1 MAEQQGA
8 SLKPSEHVAGGLA
21 DDFIGIWTE
30 VGFVQWDYNGKIAV
44 PVPALKVVVD
54 SEDEGV
60 ITQYWS
66 VGSGKD
72 WIPSTDGKRL
82 VAVGTATGLRS
93 SSNGAILL
101 QSLVNAGF
109 PEDKIGDDISV
120 FQGLVAHHIRVPAPK
135 RAGLEKVARVDATG
149 KAYEDTILTVDEIV
163 TLPWEKAKP
172 AGAPQTKKAAP
183 KAKGA
188 APAPATVGQV
198 VAPVPPPA
206 DIEDEATTFI
216 LSLLEEKGSITKQ
229 QLPTEA
235 FRALTSNPNRNA
247 IIAVVYKDAFL
258 GAGPWSYADGTITPL
273 G

>member
-1 MAEQQGA
+1 MTEQQGA
-8 SLKPSEHVAGGLA
+8 SLKPSEHVAGGLT
-21 DDFIGIWTE
+21 DDFIGNWTE

-54 SEDEGV
+54 SEEEGV

-109 PEDKIGDDISV
+109 PEDKIGDDISI

-135 RAGLEKVARVDATG
+135 RAGLEKVARLDATG

-163 TLPWEKAKP
+163 TLPWEKEKP
-172 AGAPQTKKAAP
+172 AGAPQTKKAP

-188 APAPATVGQV
+188 APAEAPAPAITAG
-198 VAPVPPPA
+198 APSA
-206 DIEDEATTFI
+206 GIEDEATAFI

-235 FRALTSNPNRNA
+235 FRALTSSPNRNA